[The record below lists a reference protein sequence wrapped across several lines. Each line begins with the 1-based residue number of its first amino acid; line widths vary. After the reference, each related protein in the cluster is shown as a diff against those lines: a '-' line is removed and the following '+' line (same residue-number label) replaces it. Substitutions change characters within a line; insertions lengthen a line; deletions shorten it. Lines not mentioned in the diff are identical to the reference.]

1 VRAKGERNEVGREE
15 RERRDA
21 HKGEHMRKTVTLEYR
36 PGTCTD
42 SGAAEKTRA
51 GQYAVYLVVVPSGV
65 GKGAGG
71 RKAQREGGVGEGGE
85 QFKFEEYSTLFKK
98 VLAMDLLL

>member
-1 VRAKGERNEVGREE
+1 VRAKDERNEVGREE

-21 HKGEHMRKTVTLEYR
+21 HKGAHMRKTVTLQYR

-42 SGAAEKTRA
+42 SGAAGKTRA
-51 GQYAVYLVVVPSGV
+51 GQNAVYLVVVPSGV

-71 RKAQREGGVGEGGE
+71 ATRKQGGGGGGGDEGRGGG
-85 QFKFEEYSTLFKK
+85 KGC
-98 VLAMDLLL
+98 AI